1 MTVYSDRAPGVYLEE
16 VAGIPP
22 ISGVGTALAAFLGLA
37 AQGPTQPTLVAN
49 WSQFSETYGGITEG
63 MALGPSVYAYLANGG
78 GNCLVVRVGGGEDT
92 GAQTASAT
100 LLATDGSDALV
111 ITANDP
117 GDRGNQVSIEVST
130 PSGTETSD
138 DAADDEDADDA
149 GAAAPKAGGATFD
162 VVVQGPGKQRESF
175 TGLTAQSAL
184 SRLRTSRLVTA
195 TTPSGGPVVHPADGT
210 TTLSGGA
217 TGEAVSAGNFLG
229 DAEELTGLAGL
240 VPQDEVTMVAAP
252 DLVSLHRSGAM
263 AIDDVSA
270 VQGAIIDHCS
280 ELGDRMAI
288 IDPPFAAD
296 GSGGSMSA
304 QEVSTWRDGLT
315 GSKFATVYYPWVRSY
330 DAVTRTAVAL
340 PPSGFVAGAWARNDE
355 ENGVGHAPVGAV
367 RGVVGLVR
375 QLTDAEQGPLN
386 RRGINCLRVFR
397 GEGVRIWG
405 ARTLELTDTEWR
417 YVNVRR
423 LFNFIE
429 ESVVEGTR
437 FAVFEPNDR
446 GLWAR
451 LRRAVE
457 AFLLGLWREGA
468 LVGAVPEQA
477 FYVKCDD
484 ETNPP
489 DRIDQGIVTVEI
501 GAAPA
506 KPAEFVVIRVRQTR
520 DGSSVTE

>member
-16 VAGIPP
+16 VSGIPP

-37 AQGPTQPTLVAN
+37 PQGPTQPTLVAN
-49 WSQFSETYGGITEG
+49 WTQFSETFGGMTEG
-63 MALGPSVYAYLANGG
+63 MTLGPSVYAYLANGG
-78 GNCLVVRVGGGEDT
+78 GSCLVVRTGGGDA

-100 LLATDGSDALV
+100 LLAADGSDSLV
-111 ITANDP
+111 VTAIEP

-130 PSGTETSD
+130 PGGAEAN
-138 DAADDEDADDA
+138 DAATAADGGGDE
-149 GAAAPKAGGATFD
+149 FD
-162 VVVQGPGKQRESF
+162 VVLQGPGDQRESY

-184 SRLRTSRLVTA
+184 TQLRPSRLVTA
-195 TTPSGGPVVHPADGT
+195 AAPSGRPFVRPVDGT
-210 TTLSGGA
+210 TTLSGGT
-217 TGEAVSAGNFLG
+217 TGEAVSASDFLG

-252 DLVSLHRSGAM
+252 DLVTLHRSGAM
-263 AIDDVSA
+263 SFEDVSA

-296 GSGGSMSA
+296 GSSSSMSA
-304 QEVSTWRDGLT
+304 QEVSAWRDGLS

-330 DAVTRTAVAL
+330 DQVTRTAVAL
-340 PPSGFVAGAWARNDE
+340 PPSGFVSGAWARNDE
-355 ENGVGHAPVGAV
+355 QNGVGHAPVGAV

-375 QLTDAEQGPLN
+375 QLTDVEQGPLN

-437 FAVFEPNDR
+437 FAVFEGNDR

-477 FYVKCDD
+477 FYVKCDE